1 MSFTF
6 DGLFNF
12 RDLGGLALNNDQL
25 TRHGLVFR
33 SDALDNLSPGDR
45 RCILDKVGIGVI
57 VDLRTAEEAGGD
69 GLQDQRI
76 FPELET
82 YHLSV
87 MPEGRIGREPFPDG
101 RDPGALAEGYYK
113 NLIEGAP
120 TIGKI
125 FGVIADSLDKD
136 VPVLFHCAAGRD
148 RTGLIAAILLSLVGV
163 RNDEIARDFVRSNHH
178 AHHIA
183 ARLEQNP
190 LYGASTEAGL
200 GLGPALLQ
208 AQTMEIFLELLR
220 SRNGG
225 ASSWAASTGIP
236 TPIIDALCAGLAP
249 DIPDVTG

>member
-1 MSFTF
+1 MSFEF
-6 DGLFNF
+6 DSLFNF
-12 RDLGGLALNNDQL
+12 RDLGGLALDDDQA

-33 SDALDNLSPGDR
+33 SDALHGLSTSDR
-45 RCILDKVGIGVI
+45 GYLLDEAGIGVI
-57 VDLRTAEEAGGD
+57 IDLRTAEEADGD

-101 RDPGALAEGYYK
+101 RDPVALAEGYYK
-113 NLIEGAP
+113 NLVEGAP
-120 TIGKI
+120 TIGKV
-125 FGVIADSLDKD
+125 FGIIADSLDRNI
-136 VPVLFHCAAGRD
+136 PVLFHCAAGRD

-163 RNDEIARDFVRSNHH
+163 RNDEIARDFLRSNHH

-190 LYGASTEAGL
+190 LYGASSTT

-208 AQTMEIFLELLR
+208 AQTMDIFLDLLR

-225 ASSWAASTGIP
+225 ALTWATSTGIP
-236 TPIIDALCAGLAP
+236 TPIIDALRVGLAP
-249 DIPDVTG
+249 GITGMTG